1 MPTRRLLESNYGKA
15 LVDSLDV
22 EESVKEDLR
31 NYRNVGQPKV
41 RRALA
46 QQKAKVIMALLGL
59 NGCADTIIGDAAH
72 RGVSGGERRR
82 VTLAEVLMGE
92 YSIAAFDE
100 ISNGLDS
107 AATFDIVRMARAS
120 VQAFKYC
127 CVISLNQPAPEV
139 FAQFDEVLVLK
150 KGALVYQGPFDE
162 AKDYFEGLGFRC
174 PPKTDVADFLI
185 RVTGPASKNWRASAD
200 ELAEAGLSASFVAWP
215 RSTNDFVTRF
225 RKSDAGKA
233 LLTEATAA
241 TTTTAQQERQQRLAS
256 LSEDDSATISTLSSS
271 STGGWKENE
280 TRKFFNTWATS
291 FMVCLQREVG
301 LRKRG
306 LVWGL
311 FGSPFLF

>member
-1 MPTRRLLESNYGKA
+1 MPTRRLLETNYGKA

-31 NYRNVGQPKV
+31 NYRNIGQPKV

-46 QQKAKVIMALLGL
+46 TQKAKVVMALLGL

-120 VQAFKYC
+120 VHAFKYC

-150 KGALVYQGPFDE
+150 KGALVYQGPPDE

-185 RVTGPASKNWRASAD
+185 RVTGPASKKWRVSTD
-200 ELAEAGLSASFVAWP
+200 ELAEAGLSTSFVGWP

-233 LLTEATAA
+233 LLTEATKK
-241 TTTTAQQERQQRLAS
+241 TTVQEERQQRFAS
-256 LSEDDSATISTLSSS
+256 LSEDDSATMNTSSS
-271 STGGWKENE
+271 SLTTVWKENE

-291 FMVCLQREVG
+291 FMICLQREVG
-301 LRKRG
+301 
-306 LVWGL
+306 
-311 FGSPFLF
+311 

>member
-1 MPTRRLLESNYGKA
+1 MPTRILLETSYGKA
-15 LVDSLDV
+15 LIDSLDL

-31 NYRNVGQPKV
+31 NYRNIGQPKV

-46 QQKAKVIMALLGL
+46 QQKAKVVMALLGL

-107 AATFDIVRMARAS
+107 AATFDIVRMIRAS
-120 VQAFKYC
+120 VDAFKYC

-139 FAQFDEVLVLK
+139 FELFDEVLVLK
-150 KGALVYQGPFDE
+150 SGALVYQGPPDE
-162 AKDYFEGLGFRC
+162 AKDYFEGLGFHC

-185 RVTGPASKNWRASAD
+185 RVTGPESRKWRASGD
-200 ELAEAGLSASFVAWP
+200 ELVEAGLSASFVAWP
-215 RSTNDFVTRF
+215 RSTNEFVSRF

-233 LLTEATAA
+233 LFAEATR
-241 TTTTAQQERQQRLAS
+241 TMTAVEERQQRLAS
-256 LSEDDSATISTLSSS
+256 LSEDDSATINTLSNS
-271 STGGWKENE
+271 STTLWKENE
-280 TRKFFNTWATS
+280 TRQFFNTWTTS
-291 FMVCLQREVG
+291 FIICVQREVRTG
-301 LRKRG
+301 C
-306 LVWGL
+306 
-311 FGSPFLF
+311 